1 MAYQEEILSET
12 IVVENTKPPFGNAK
26 TGAINTSNGK
36 QFRAP
41 PNMLGMLYPGTTYQV
56 TYAVNEF
63 NGKTYNMV
71 KTIKQVGDEGDAPA
85 PTPAPRAMTNGQT
98 APRPAVNQVPTGNQ
112 YHPDTQ
118 LSIFT
123 CGALNQ
129 AIASQQVNVM
139 DPQSIAQA
147 TRNIMQVYKN
157 TLGAPPGATS
167 GAMAHKKADPLG
179 SDDMDGDSIPF

>member
-26 TGAINTSNGK
+26 TGAINASNGK

-41 PNMLGMLYPGTTYQV
+41 PNMLGMVYPGSTYQV
-56 TYAVNEF
+56 TYAVNDF

-71 KTIKQVGDEGDAPA
+71 KTIKQVGDEGNAPA
-85 PTPAPRAMTNGQT
+85 PSRPTP
-98 APRPAVNQVPTGNQ
+98 PRPADTAPASTGNQ

-129 AIASQQVNVM
+129 AVASQQVNVM

-147 TRNIMQVYKN
+147 TRNLMQVYKN

-167 GAMAHKKADPLG
+167 GAMAPKKADPLG